1 MRNTNKKGFTIVEL
15 VIVIAVIA
23 ILAAVLIPTF
33 SSIIKKA
40 NIASDTA
47 VAKNLNTA
55 AISAGAD
62 TFDQAIAAVKDAG
75 YLLANLNAKA
85 DGCYFVWDDVNNQF
99 LLVDTKNDYKVI
111 YSNTD
116 ASEKSDTNWLVAVSD
131 PEAIAAITAAGCGFK
146 KIATSFENLQENI
159 AAGGTIYVDESVVLN
174 ADNRIVVENNTDEN
188 VTFEFAGSSVNTK
201 GNISGIPVEII
212 KGKVTINGAVVG
224 GSGSFENT
232 NGTFSTAIGYEGFA
246 HLVLNNSTITGQG
259 NAVSGA
265 SHDDGPAYV
274 ELNNCNLYSDNV
286 GFQMSTPGTA
296 LLKDTNVNCP
306 NPIFA
311 SYGANIT
318 IDGGKYV
325 STSDCLFEMND
336 NTTADRPTTVTVKDG
351 EFTFNTFAIFNNTAN
366 MKIVIEGG
374 TFNGEDYLTFFADYE
389 GATVTINGNV
399 VTITK

>member
-33 SSIIKKA
+33 SGIIRRA
-40 NIASDTA
+40 NISSDTV

-62 TFDQAIAAVKDAG
+62 TFDEAIAAVKEAG
-75 YLLANLNAKA
+75 YILSNLNAKA
-85 DGCYFVWDDVNNQF
+85 DGCYFVWDDANDQF
-99 LLVDTKNDYKVI
+99 LLVDTKDNYKVI
-111 YSNTD
+111 YSNAE
-116 ASEKSDTNWLVAVSD
+116 ASAKSNWYVAISD
-131 PEAIAAITAAGCGFK
+131 PEAIAAVKAAGCEVK

-159 AAGGTIYVDESVVLN
+159 AEGGEIYVDESVVLN
-174 ADNRIVVENNTDEN
+174 SNSRIVIEDASAE
-188 VTFEFAGSSVNTK
+188 VTFKFAGSSVNTN
-201 GNISGIPVEII
+201 GNISGIPVEIN
-212 KGKVTINGAVVG
+212 KGNVTIDGAVVG
-224 GSGSFENT
+224 GSGSFDNIH
-232 NGTFSTAIGYEGFA
+232 GTFSTAIGYDGNA

-265 SHDDGPAYV
+265 NYNDGPAYV
-274 ELNNCNLYSDNV
+274 ELNNCNLYSTNV
-286 GFQMSTPGTA
+286 GFNMSTPGTA

-311 SYGANIT
+311 SFGANIT

-325 STSDCLFEMND
+325 STSDCLFEMHD

-351 EFTFNTFAIFNNTAN
+351 EFTFNTFAIFNGTAD

-389 GATVTINGNV
+389 GAVIENGV
-399 VTITK
+399 VTIAK